1 MLNKLDTIQQHL
13 KDNNLDFAYISNP
26 HNIGYITGFHSDP
39 HERVLALFIFANT
52 IPLLFAPA
60 LDVSDAKASGWEFDI
75 NGYTDSQEPFDL
87 ITDLIKSRTTDVN
100 AILIEKDHLIVE
112 RYLKLHVA
120 FPNASFS
127 NGTDLI
133 NSMRVIKTPEELAI
147 MKEAAALADYAVEVG
162 VAALAE
168 GKTELD
174 IIAEIEYEL
183 KKKGVT
189 EMSFSTMV
197 LTGVNAASPHG
208 NPGLTQIQNGDL
220 VLFDLGVMHKGY
232 ASDISRTVAFGLI
245 TQEQEEIYNTVL
257 KAQLTAMNTV
267 KAGVAAKTIDM
278 AARQT
283 IADAGYGDYFTHRL
297 GHGLGIT
304 CHEFPS
310 ITDTNEMILEE
321 NMVFTI
327 EPGIYLPNV
336 AGVRIEDDVVVT
348 KDGVIS
354 LTTYPK
360 ELQIIS
366 Q

>member
-1 MLNKLDTIQQHL
+1 MLNKLEKIQQHL

-26 HNIGYITGFHSDP
+26 NNIGYITGFYSDP
-39 HERVLALFIFANT
+39 HERVLALFIFADT
-52 IPLLFAPA
+52 IPLLFAPS
-60 LDVSDAKASGWEFDI
+60 LDVNDAKASGWEFDI
-75 NGYTDSQEPFDL
+75 NGYTDSQEPFEV
-87 ITDLIKSRTTDVN
+87 ITELLKARTSDVSS
-100 AILIEKDHLIVE
+100 ILIEKDHLIVE
-112 RYLKLHVA
+112 RFLAIQAA
-120 FPNASFS
+120 FPDAEFA
-127 NGTDLI
+127 NGTDLL
-133 NSMRVIKTPEELAI
+133 NRMRVIKTADEIAI
-147 MKEAAALADYAVEVG
+147 MKEAAELADYAIQVG
-162 VAALAE
+162 VNEIAE
-168 GKTELD
+168 GKTELE
-174 IIAEIEYEL
+174 IIAKIEYGL

-197 LTGVNAASPHG
+197 LTGINAASPHG
-208 NPGLTQIQNGDL
+208 NPGLTKIQKGDL

-232 ASDISRTVAFGLI
+232 ASDISRTVAFGSI
-245 TQEQEEIYNTVL
+245 TKEQEKIYNTVL

-267 KAGVAAKTIDM
+267 KAGVAAKTIDL

-283 IADAGYGDYFTHRL
+283 IADAGYGDYFPHRL

-310 ITDTNEMILEE
+310 ITDNNELLLEE

-327 EPGIYLPNV
+327 EPGIYVPNI

-354 LTTYPK
+354 LTQYPK
-360 ELQIIS
+360 ELQII